1 MNVNADS
8 TLVDNCFSL
17 WNLKYPETISYC
29 LEILYY
35 TIKEVIRVTFVELC
49 SLFGFKKDLKKIKP

>member
-8 TLVDNCFSL
+8 TLVDNCFSF

-49 SLFGFKKDLKKIKP
+49 SLFVKKDLKKIKP